1 LRACTLS
8 GASEIAG
15 VAHQLTIGISSGFGY
30 TGVIVATLATLSFA
44 GSLVV
49 ALMLGI
55 INVGSFSASRALSI
69 PSTMGEVVQSVLLI
83 TVVAA
88 LVIQKYRIVWKRGET

>member
-1 LRACTLS
+1 
-8 GASEIAG
+8 
-15 VAHQLTIGISSGFGY
+15 
-30 TGVIVATLATLSFA
+30 VIVATLAALNFVGGIA
-44 GSLVV
+44 V
-49 ALMLGI
+49 ALLLGV

-88 LVIQKYRIVWKRGET
+88 LVINRFKIVWKSVDK